1 MNAIDF
7 GYVYDKNGKQIN
19 IYTPEGFNILANLIE
34 GNVDSCN
41 RRFYG
46 MYDAL
51 ARDILGFNLDYKDK
65 NKVIPSSLQC
75 YSTSMRDPGFYR
87 LYKRIMT
94 YFFRFEYASLFRFSI
109 LRISAFDILNALI
122 LCLS

>member
-1 MNAIDF
+1 MNAIDL

-19 IYTPEGFNILANLIE
+19 IYTPEGLSILANLIE
-34 GNVDSCN
+34 GNIDSCN

-51 ARDILGFNLDYKDK
+51 ARDILGFNFDYKDK
-65 NKVIPSSLQC
+65 NKMIPSSLQC

-87 LYKRIMT
+87 LYKRIMM
-94 YFFRFEYASLFRFSI
+94 YFFRFERAILFRLFRFASPE
-109 LRISAFDILNALI
+109 LAPKLFA
-122 LCLS
+122 